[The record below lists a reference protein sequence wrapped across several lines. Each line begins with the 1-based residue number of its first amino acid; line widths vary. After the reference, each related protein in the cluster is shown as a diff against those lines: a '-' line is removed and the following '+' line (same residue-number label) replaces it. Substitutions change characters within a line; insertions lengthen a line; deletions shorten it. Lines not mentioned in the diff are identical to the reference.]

1 MTESCWQA
9 VLVGNL
15 AMEHEEHKEKI
26 QKYIKGNRLNI
37 LILKKTP
44 NNIQYVEVLAKTTYL
59 QFVLFIC
66 PVEMFWLGCN
76 KTWIC
81 CALTNETREKIFL
94 SFIIHNDLF

>member
-1 MTESCWQA
+1 MLTGG
-9 VLVGNL
+9 VGGKFGNG
-15 AMEHEEHKEKI
+15 AQRTQRKNSKIYQGQPIEHF
-26 QKYIKGNRLNI
+26 
-37 LILKKTP
+37 ILKKTS

-59 QFVLFIC
+59 QFGLFIC

-76 KTWIC
+76 KNRIC